1 MVEQTRWTERTFDF
15 NFPLGIFPCILERLR
30 GTPVRMEELIRSLPA
45 HILTKRI
52 ENRWSI
58 QEHVGHLFDLDALH
72 DGRLDDYQAGV
83 KALRAADMTNRKTFE
98 ANHNAKP
105 MQDILHSFRS
115 ARIHFVHRLEALDE
129 EKLSRTAIHPRLQ
142 MPMRVVDM
150 AFFVAEHDDH
160 HLACVSHLAKIF
172 LVGHQ

>member
-1 MVEQTRWTERTFDF
+1 MVQQIRWTERTFDF

-30 GTPVRMEELIRSLPA
+30 GTPERVEELVRTLPA
-45 HILTKRI
+45 HILTQRVD
-52 ENRWSI
+52 NRWSI

-83 KALRAADMTNRKTFE
+83 KVLRAADMTNRKTFE

-105 MQDILHSFRS
+105 IQDILKSFRS
-115 ARIHFVHRLEALDE
+115 SRMHFVHRLEALDE
-129 EKLSRTAIHPRLQ
+129 EKLSQTSNHPRLQ
-142 MPMRVVDM
+142 MSMRVVDM

-160 HLACVSHLAKIF
+160 HLARMSQLAKT
-172 LVGHQ
+172 L

>member
-1 MVEQTRWTERTFDF
+1 MVQQTRWTERSFDF

-30 GTPVRMEELIRSLPA
+30 GTPARAEELIRSLPLQV
-45 HILTKRI
+45 LTKRI

-83 KALRAADMTNRKTFE
+83 NVLRAADMTNKKTFE

-105 MQDILHSFRS
+105 IQEILQSFRS
-115 ARIHFVHRLEALDE
+115 ARMHFLQRLETLDE

-142 MPMRVVDM
+142 KPMRVVDM

-160 HLACVSHLAKIF
+160 HLARMSWLTRT
-172 LVGHQ
+172 L